1 MRVFQPISQEKSHS
15 KYEIS
20 YYRTNSEKINDQIFL
35 SIQKTPFWPIFSIL
49 GAKIRLSCTTS

>member
-20 YYRTNSEKINDQIFL
+20 YYRTNSAKINDQIFL
-35 SIQKTPFWPIFSIL
+35 
-49 GAKIRLSCTTS
+49 